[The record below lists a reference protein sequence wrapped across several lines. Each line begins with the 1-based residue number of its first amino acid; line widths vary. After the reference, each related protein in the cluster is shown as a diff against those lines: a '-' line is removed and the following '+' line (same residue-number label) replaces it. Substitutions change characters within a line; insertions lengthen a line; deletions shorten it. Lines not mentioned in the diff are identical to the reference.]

1 MSVDDVTR
9 ELGDRFFRTYEHGRT
24 GLKIIDIGA
33 QDVNGSLRE
42 YAPADCDYVGV
53 DFMAAKGVDVV
64 LEDPY
69 ALPFPDGLADMVVCS
84 SVLEHS
90 AHFWLLFNEMV
101 RLLKPSG
108 LLFINA
114 PANGAFHRYPVDCWR
129 FYPDSGRG
137 LEDWG
142 RRSGFG
148 ELLMLESFTSH
159 REKHGMCHFTAVFL
173 KDAAHAADY
182 PGRIQDSYQRYTNGL
197 VAGSTEFTRMRRKPV
212 GDRGYWGEQWKLL
225 IGKPI

>member
-1 MSVDDVTR
+1 MTAIVLRGVSVDDVTR

-42 YAPADCDYVGV
+42 FAPADCDYVGV

-114 PANGAFHRYPVDCWR
+114 PANG
-129 FYPDSGRG
+129 SG

-142 RRSGFG
+142 RRSGFDQ
-148 ELLMLESFTSH
+148 LLMLESFTSH